1 MTDEVAQLIEVHKE
15 GEEFSES
22 NGVEIQDPKNG
33 QAEKIIV
40 EENAISSDLQSPFNN
55 CTGKGE
61 GEEEEDSVR
70 ETIEEFPQETDE
82 LKGPGFW
89 WNKNMFTR
97 LEIRGNLQLWRW
109 GTGFVMCILW

>member
-22 NGVEIQDPKNG
+22 NGVEIQDPKDG
-33 QAEKIIV
+33 QTEKIIV
-40 EENAISSDLQSPFNN
+40 ENVISSDRQSPFNN
-55 CTGKGE
+55 CTGEGE

-82 LKGPGFW
+82 LKGPGF
-89 WNKNMFTR
+89 
-97 LEIRGNLQLWRW
+97 
-109 GTGFVMCILW
+109 

>member
-1 MTDEVAQLIEVHKE
+1 MTDEITQLIEVHKE

-22 NGVEIQDPKNG
+22 NGVEIHDPKDG

-40 EENAISSDLQSPFNN
+40 EENMVSSDLQSPFNN
-55 CTGKGE
+55 CTGEE
-61 GEEEEDSVR
+61 GEEEEDSVQ
-70 ETIEEFPQETDE
+70 ETIETDE
-82 LKGPGFW
+82 LKGPGFL